1 MNMRWA
7 GYLITAFGLL
17 NWRYQN
23 SFTKG
28 APLMIFGLS
37 LLIAAWVPQL
47 AKPLSSKAGITIVGV
62 LVGLMVILAFTN

>member
-1 MNMRWA
+1 MNMRWV
-7 GYLITAFGLL
+7 GYLLTAFGLI

-23 SFTKG
+23 SLAKG
-28 APLMIFGLS
+28 APLVIFGVS

-62 LVGLMVILAFTN
+62 LVGAMLILAFTN